1 MLSII
6 AAIGKNREL
15 GKDNK
20 LLWHLPSDMKR
31 FKKLTEGHVVIMGR
45 KTFESLPEKY
55 RPLPNRVNIV
65 ITSQTLRTNFKI
77 PRQDCS
83 VFFVSSIEEAI
94 EKGKEIVK
102 KENLPD
108 EIFVIGGASVYT
120 QAMKY
125 ADKLY
130 LTIIDKTYPQADVF
144 FPKYQNIFKK
154 VIYNEKRQEDE
165 LSFQFIEFLK

>member
-20 LLWHLPSDMKR
+20 LLWHLASDMKR

-65 ITSQTLRTNFKI
+65 ITRQNLRTNLKR

-94 EKGKEIVK
+94 EKGEEIVK
-102 KENLPD
+102 KENLSD
-108 EIFVIGGASVYT
+108 EIFVIGGANVYS
-120 QAMKY
+120 QAIKY
-125 ADKLY
+125 ADKIY
-130 LTIIDKTYPQADVF
+130 LTIIDKDYPQADVF
-144 FPKYQNIFKK
+144 FPEYQNIFKK
-154 VIYNEKRQEDE
+154 IIYNEKKQENE
-165 LSFQFIEFLK
+165 LNFEFIELLK